1 MFEVNYKD
9 DAGRWQ
15 DSPVYAVD
23 EKNSRFLLVNDNG
36 RFFLEKISECRE
48 GGSDCYYYDED

>member
-9 DAGRWQ
+9 DAGKLQ

-23 EKNSRFLLVNDNG
+23 EKTSRFLLVNDNG
-36 RFFLEKISECRE
+36 RFLWKKISECRE